1 MRLCTIFNR
10 CTPFFSSGHYMAIK
24 KSKANEKRKK
34 SKKTSSSLTKK
45 SSPKIK
51 SKGKKSKNTESGDDD
66 AGIVVIDEDLEVDKN
81 AELEARQA
89 YLEEARSQEAFD

>member
-1 MRLCTIFNR
+1 
-10 CTPFFSSGHYMAIK
+10 MATK
-24 KSKANEKRKK
+24 KSKVAEKTKK
-34 SKKTSSSLTKK
+34 PKKTSSSSAKK
-45 SSPKIK
+45 SSPKK
-51 SKGKKSKNTESGDDD
+51 GKGKKSKDGESGED

>member
-1 MRLCTIFNR
+1 
-10 CTPFFSSGHYMAIK
+10 MATK
-24 KSKANEKRKK
+24 KSKAVEKTKK
-34 SKKTSSSLTKK
+34 SKKTSSSSTKK

-51 SKGKKSKNTESGDDD
+51 SKGKKSKDTESGED

>member
-1 MRLCTIFNR
+1 
-10 CTPFFSSGHYMAIK
+10 MAIK
-24 KSKANEKRKK
+24 KSKAVEKSKK
-34 SKKTSSSLTKK
+34 SKKASSSLAKK
-45 SSPKIK
+45 SSPKTK
-51 SKGKKSKNTESGDDD
+51 AKGKKSKDIESEED